1 MKVNSVNSNYNSI
14 YLKPQNNK
22 KVNDAAVKE
31 PYTSIYDKKGMNIYF
46 CGLAKG
52 VDVIEEECIKLLRKE
67 RSGRCRKFTEPD
79 IQDMITS
86 LKKCSKSDDKP
97 VVVQEVLLLEDELSC
112 EKPDKN
118 LIKQLVKVLAG
129 KNEKERYGVLEYAE
143 NELKTATEPFG
154 SFARLSNNNQAEL
167 IKILSEI
174 SDVNEKNLYK
184 SNQDRETLLERMYD
198 LFRMPVYAHEDLS
211 KLSAAEAND
220 YKIEAVK
227 TINHDL
233 NWYKES
239 DIYTNENAKN
249 KVVSIAN
256 NILNYFIENIM

>member
-1 MKVNSVNSNYNSI
+1 MKINSVNFNYNSV

-22 KVNDAAVKE
+22 KVNDAAAKE
-31 PYTSIYDKKGMNIYF
+31 PYTSVYDKKGMNIYF

-52 VDVIEEECIKLLRKE
+52 ADIIEDECIKLLRKVRTG
-67 RSGRCRKFTEPD
+67 RSRKFTESD
-79 IQDMITS
+79 IQEMITS
-86 LKKCSKSDDKP
+86 LKKCSNPEEKP
-97 VVVQEVLLLEDELSC
+97 VIVQEVLMLEDELSC

-143 NELKTATEPFG
+143 NDLKTATEPFG
-154 SFARLSNNNQAEL
+154 SFARLSNNNQAGL
-167 IKILSEI
+167 IKILGEI
-174 SDVNEKNLYK
+174 SDVNEKKLYK
-184 SNQDRETLLERMYD
+184 SDEARETLLERMYD

-211 KLSAAEAND
+211 KLSAAEANE

-233 NWYKES
+233 NWYKKS